1 MRILVLSDLPPEVLG
16 GAEVQTQRLV
26 RQWLDSGHAVE
37 TAGHRSRAGIRDLGG
52 HRLRVHCLTVIR
64 RFGAVVRAI
73 SYFLSLTFLLLRRQ
87 NRYDLIYCR
96 FLSEAALSIVV
107 LKDLGL
113 VALPL
118 VSTPA
123 SAGAGGDVALI
134 RSLPLT
140 GYLVGLVNR
149 HCNAINIIAT
159 AIGDELD
166 LLGINVGRISAI
178 PNGVDYPAM
187 ETRSMVA
194 QPRRLLFTGRLTHQK
209 GIDILFHALHG
220 IPERKDDYRLALA
233 GNGDEKNT
241 LKTLA
246 YELGLDVKFLGERNH
261 GSIWSLLGESDVF
274 LLPSRYEGLSNAA
287 LEAMAA
293 GLPIVVTRCQGID
306 DYIDPETGWVC
317 AADDVE
323 ALTDSLIK
331 MLDTP
336 PQTLLAMGSRSRRII
351 DEIFPIRE
359 VAQRYIQ
366 LFEDVLQ
373 DAMVS

>member
-16 GAEVQTQRLV
+16 GAEVQTRRLV
-26 RQWLDSGHAVE
+26 RQWLNSGHAVE
-37 TAGHRSRAGIRDLGG
+37 TAGHRSEASIRDLDG
-52 HRLRVHCLTVIR
+52 HELRVHCLPVIR
-64 RFGAVVRAI
+64 RFGTTIRAV

-87 NRYDLIYCR
+87 NHYDLIYCR
-96 FLSEAALSIVV
+96 FLSEAALSIVA
-107 LKDLGL
+107 LKGLGL
-113 VALPL
+113 MTLPL

-123 SAGAGGDVALI
+123 AAGAGGDAALI
-134 RSLPLT
+134 RSLPFT
-140 GYLVGLVNR
+140 GSLVRLVNR
-149 HCNAINIIAT
+149 HCNAINVIAK

-178 PNGVDYPAM
+178 PNGVDCPVIKA
-187 ETRSMVA
+187 RSMVA

-220 IPERKDDYRLALA
+220 ISERKNDYRLVLA
-233 GNGDEKNT
+233 GNGDEKDT

-246 YELGLDVKFLGERNH
+246 YELDLDIEFLGECDH
-261 GSIWSLLGESDVF
+261 DSIWSLLVESDVF
-274 LLPSRYEGLSNAA
+274 LLPSRYEGLSNAV

-317 AADDVE
+317 AADDIE
-323 ALTDSLIK
+323 ALTDSLVK

-336 PQTLLAMGSRSRRII
+336 PQTLLAMGSRSRQII
-351 DEIFPIRE
+351 DDKFSIQE
-359 VAQRYIQ
+359 VAQKYIQ

-373 DAMVS
+373 DAVVS